1 MIAGAKPLAGRRPP
15 RSDVPSHH
23 NFPWKLFLD
32 VILRPSFSLG
42 LADAEGPQAVSA
54 SVLP

>member
-1 MIAGAKPLAGRRPP
+1 MRQDTSWKTSAAQRCAKQ
-15 RSDVPSHH
+15 H
-23 NFPWKLFLD
+23 NIPWKLFLD